1 LNTACVVLNPL
12 LAIFMSKIILETLI
26 ISTPEICYKLSL
38 NVDLHKLSTS
48 KTGEYII
55 DGVREGIMKLNDIVT
70 WRAKHFGIWQNLT
83 TKITETKPH
92 EYFVDEMQKG
102 AFKSMKHEHHFVENE
117 GNTIMKDVFDFT
129 SPLGILGVIFNKLI
143 LENYMRGFL
152 IERNQLIK
160 QIAESDNWQ
169 YYVE

>member
-1 LNTACVVLNPL
+1 
-12 LAIFMSKIILETLI
+12 MSKIILETYI
-26 ISTPEICYKLSL
+26 NSTSEICYKLSL

-55 DGVREGIMKLNDIVT
+55 DGVREGIMKLNDTVT

-92 EYFVDEMQKG
+92 EYFVDEMLKG
-102 AFKSMKHEHHFVENE
+102 AFESMRHEHYFIEN
-117 GNTIMKDVFDFT
+117 GGSTIMRDVFNFT

-143 LENYMRGFL
+143 LENYMKRFL
-152 IERNQLIK
+152 IERNLLIK
-160 QIAESDNWQ
+160 DVAESENW
-169 YYVE
+169 EKFIS

>member
-1 LNTACVVLNPL
+1 
-12 LAIFMSKIILETLI
+12 MSKIILETLI
-26 ISTPEICYKLSL
+26 NSTPEICYKLSL
-38 NVDLHKLSTS
+38 NVDLHQLSTS
-48 KTGEYII
+48 KTCEHIV
-55 DGVREGIMKLNDIVT
+55 DGIHEGIMKLNDMVT

-160 QIAESDNWQ
+160 QIAESDHWQ